1 MTTRDRT
8 VLMVVVVLAIVA
20 GGWILVVSPKRKE
33 ANKLSE
39 QVTAA
44 QSTLSAAEGKLN
56 DARNAQRQYASAYAS
71 IVSLGKAVPPT
82 TEVPSLIYQL
92 EGASNGRHVEFASIS
107 AGSAGSSTSS
117 STTTASPSGTAA
129 AAAGFTQMPFT
140 FVFNGSFVDLEHL
153 FSSID
158 HFTLRGPKGS
168 VRVSGRLLTI
178 QGVKLT
184 PQGAAAAGSKNVK
197 LSGTITAVAYVL
209 PGTQGVTGGA
219 TPSSPSG
226 STSSAGSS
234 SSSTP
239 ATPAVVTP

>member
-1 MTTRDRT
+1 
-8 VLMVVVVLAIVA
+8 MVVVVLAIVA
-20 GGWILVVSPKRKE
+20 GGWMLVVSPERKE

-39 QVTAA
+39 QVAAA
-44 QSTLSAAEGKLN
+44 QSTLSTAEGKLN
-56 DARNAQRQYASAYAS
+56 DARNAQRQYATAYTS
-71 IVSLGKAVPPT
+71 IVALGKAVPPT

-92 EGASNGRHVEFASIS
+92 EGASSGRHVEFASIT
-107 AGSAGSSTSS
+107 AGSGGTGTAAS
-117 STTTASPSGTAA
+117 TTASPSGTAA
-129 AAAGFTQMPFT
+129 AAAGFSQMPFT

-153 FSSID
+153 FSTID
-158 HFTLRGPKGS
+158 HFTLRGPKGN

-178 QGVKLT
+178 QGVKLAPLGT
-184 PQGAAAAGSKNVK
+184 AAAGSQSKNLK
-197 LSGTITAVAYVL
+197 LTGTITAVAYVL

-234 SSSTP
+234 SSSAP